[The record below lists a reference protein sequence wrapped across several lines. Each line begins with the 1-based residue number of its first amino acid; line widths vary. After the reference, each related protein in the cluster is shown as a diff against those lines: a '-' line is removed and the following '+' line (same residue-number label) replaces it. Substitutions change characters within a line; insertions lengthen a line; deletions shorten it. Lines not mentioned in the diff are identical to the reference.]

1 MNADKNLNRLDYMAD
16 ACERIMSA
24 IAGMT
29 AEEFAENRDKQD
41 IVVRNVITLGEAA
54 RYTDERIREKYPSL
68 PWQEAIDLRNSV
80 THEYMRV
87 DYFLVWDTIQ
97 AKFTNLKELI
107 EDVKAAYPWPVDDQ
121 ENR

>member
-1 MNADKNLNRLDYMAD
+1 MNADKNLDRLDYMAD

-29 AEEFAENRDKQD
+29 AEEFMGNRDKQD
-41 IVVRNVITLGEAA
+41 IVVRNIITLGEAA

-87 DYFLVWDTIQ
+87 DYFLVWDTIK
-97 AKFTNLKELI
+97 AKFADLKERI
-107 EDVKAAYPWPVDDQ
+107 EDVKAAYPWPLDDGDSC
-121 ENR
+121 